1 MDLRSAA
8 TRQEKVIAATRPGR
22 GSGQNSHLRPTGS
35 RQRTSK
41 ATERRGQPAELPRQ
55 WGLATAGSGGPLHR
69 WRPPRDLAS
78 KAPKTRKWS
87 HQMSARASIKSPV
100 EAPAGLAAPRP
111 DVAVSLRAVS
121 KVYGRSGTTVRGSE
135 RGEHR
140 LPSRLIHCRHG
151 PVRVGQK
158 HAVALRRRPG
168 PPDHGSSMARRP

>member
-121 KVYGRSGTTVRGSE
+121 KVYG
-135 RGEHR
+135 
-140 LPSRLIHCRHG
+140 
-151 PVRVGQK
+151 
-158 HAVALRRRPG
+158 
-168 PPDHGSSMARRP
+168 